1 VEGLTKRQ
9 AEFLTAWVE
18 LWRVNQAPP
27 TVRELAAVDC
37 WNAQQLMTQLI
48 DRGYLKR
55 IDGVSRGTRLTDN
68 EKRRN
73 EQWESK
79 ILD

>member
-55 IDGVSRGTRLTDN
+55 IDGVSRGTRLTDKAKQAL
-68 EKRRN
+68 E
-73 EQWESK
+73 E
-79 ILD
+79 